1 MGPFR
6 IPHLADPLCQQRTRL
21 NAKEGCLTP
30 AIEAV
35 MRTDK
40 GSRSDLLEAEG
51 AGDVVRQLVEVLSSA
66 NFAFPLGVSLWLVTF
81 R

>member
-1 MGPFR
+1 
-6 IPHLADPLCQQRTRL
+6 
-21 NAKEGCLTP
+21 
-30 AIEAV
+30 